1 MNIFSFLLELFFGKP
16 NKPTK
21 TTTTTTTKID
31 ITTTTTTIGDNKM
44 KLALCCGINKYPN
57 PSNNLAGCVNDC
69 LDLSKLLIN
78 TYGFEV
84 KTLVDQEHT
93 RNNFIRNVEALL
105 ARSPDVLVITNSS
118 HGTRFAD
125 SREEEIDGYCEALC
139 LYDGLIVDHDFKAI
153 LARANPKTSIVVF
166 SDSCHSTGVTRNFLR
181 TMNDS
186 DYVSVPRY
194 LPPEDDMEAISVSM
208 LPISKAI
215 FEPNEKMNEVL
226 LAGCK
231 SDQYS
236 YDAAFGGRPNG
247 AFTYY
252 TVQILSKNPS
262 ITYGDFIAEINKYLP
277 SNRYPQCPVCEANE
291 DIKKKVVFS

>member
-1 MNIFSFLLELFFGKP
+1 MNFLNYIISLLFG

-21 TTTTTTTKID
+21 TTTTTTKIT
-31 ITTTTTTIGDNKM
+31 ITTNTTTTGDTKM

-57 PSNNLAGCVNDC
+57 PANNLAGCVNDC
-69 LDLSKLLIN
+69 LDLSKLLTS

-84 KTLVDQEHT
+84 KTLMDQEYT
-93 RNNFIRNVEALL
+93 RNNFIKNIEALL

-118 HGTRFAD
+118 HGTRFVDNSGLEA
-125 SREEEIDGYCEALC
+125 DGYCEALC
-139 LYDGLIVDHDFKAI
+139 LYDGLIVDHDFKNI
-153 LARANPKTSIVVF
+153 LAKANPKTNIIVF

-181 TMNDS
+181 TMNDFE
-186 DYVSVPRY
+186 YVSVPKY

-236 YDAAFGGRPNG
+236 YDASFGNRPNG

-252 TVQILSKNPS
+252 TIKILNEKPS
-262 ITYGDFIAEINKYLP
+262 ITYEEFINEINKYLP
-277 SNRYPQCPVCEANE
+277 SGRYPQCPVCETNE
-291 DIKKKVVFS
+291 NMKKKVIFS